1 MRLILLAFCAIT
13 VPCQAAPAQTAD
25 RQEDIAKE
33 AAADLR
39 GNRFYNKPGA
49 TRAQFNADWQKCRLI
64 ARGASPPSGTVRYDF
79 SADTSAQPQ
88 WGVGDRF
95 IAMVFVGISEGE
107 RRRLNRGTCLL
118 VTGWRRIE
126 TPVTQTKRVAAM
138 SDDQRSTYFDSIV
151 GADQVEGAVVE
162 RTSFALESD
171 PALAFDT
178 PAGAPRTI
186 VLDGAADAAAP
197 PQPAPGEGVVVLSF
211 RRPVTA
217 SNGRAA
223 RIDFERYDPISR
235 DLVYQPRNW
244 KKAGDRT
251 TYAARVQSA
260 DPKAPY
266 EVHVLRLSPGDYVL
280 TGYEIGPGMAFGDFC
295 LGAPTFH
302 VGEGETVYLG
312 DFVPLWAAR
321 LSTGKRIMAL
331 AWTPRLEETRAALTA
346 AQPALA
352 TALKPAALHDRA
364 TYGCTPM
371 VGVDRWDLADVEDLP
386 EVGQAP

>member
-1 MRLILLAFCAIT
+1 MRLILLALCAIT
-13 VPCQAAPAQTAD
+13 VSCQAARAQTAD

-79 SADTSAQPQ
+79 SADAPAGSPM
-88 WGVGDRF
+88 GVGDAF
-95 IAMVFVGISEGE
+95 VTMVFVGISEGE

-118 VTGWRRIE
+118 VKGWRRIE
-126 TPVTQTKRVAAM
+126 TPVTQAKRVAAM
-138 SDDQRSTYFDSIV
+138 SDAQRSAYFDSVV

-162 RTSFALESD
+162 RTSFALAPD

-197 PQPAPGEGVVVLSF
+197 LKLAPGEGAVVLSF

-235 DLVYQPRNW
+235 DLDYQPRNW

-251 TYAARVQSA
+251 TYAARVQST

-331 AWTPRLEETRAALTA
+331 AWTPRLAETRAALTA

-364 TYGCTPM
+364 TYGCASM

>member
-1 MRLILLAFCAIT
+1 MRLILLALCAIT
-13 VPCQAAPAQTAD
+13 VTCQAAPAQTAD
-25 RQEDIAKE
+25 RQEDVAKE

-79 SADTSAQPQ
+79 SADASAQPQ

-118 VTGWRRIE
+118 VKGWRRIE
-126 TPVTQTKRVAAM
+126 LPVAQGKRIAAM
-138 SDDQRSTYFDSIV
+138 NDAERSAYFDSIV
-151 GADQVEGAVVE
+151 GAEQVEGAVTE
-162 RTSFALESD
+162 RTSFAPAPD

-186 VLDGAADAAAP
+186 VLDGAAGAAAP
-197 PQPAPGEGVVVLSF
+197 IQLAAGEGAVVLSF

-223 RIDFERYDPISR
+223 RIDFARYDLISR
-235 DLVYQPRNW
+235 DLIYPPRNW
-244 KKAGDRT
+244 KKADGGT

-280 TGYEIGPGMAFGDFC
+280 TSYEIGPGMAFGDFC

-312 DFVPLWAAR
+312 DFVPLWATR

-331 AWTPRLEETRAALTA
+331 AWAPRLEETRAALTV

-371 VGVDRWDLADVEDLP
+371 VGVDRWDLVDVEDLP
-386 EVGQAP
+386 EVGPAP

>member
-1 MRLILLAFCAIT
+1 MRLILLALCAIA
-13 VPCQAAPAQTAD
+13 VQCQVASAQTAD
-25 RQEDIAKE
+25 RQDDIAKE

-49 TRAQFNADWQKCRLI
+49 TRAQFDADWQKCRLI
-64 ARGASPPSGTVRYDF
+64 ARGVSPPSGTVRYDF
-79 SADTSAQPQ
+79 SADASAQPQ

-95 IAMVFVGISEGE
+95 VAMVFIGLSEGE
-107 RRRLNRGTCLL
+107 RRRLNRDSCLL
-118 VTGWRRIE
+118 VKGWRRIE
-126 TPVTQTKRVAAM
+126 APVTQVKRIAAM
-138 SDDQRSTYFDSIV
+138 SDAQRSAYFDSIV
-151 GADQVEGAVVE
+151 GADQVEGVVTE
-162 RTSFALESD
+162 RTSFALAPD
-171 PALAFDT
+171 PALAFDM
-178 PAGAPRTI
+178 PASAPRTI
-186 VLDGAADAAAP
+186 VLDGAADAVARLTL
-197 PQPAPGEGVVVLSF
+197 APGEGAVVLSF

-223 RIDFERYDPISR
+223 RIDVARYDPASR

-244 KKAGDRT
+244 KKAGDKT
-251 TYAARVQSA
+251 TYAARVQST

-280 TGYEIGPGMAFGDFC
+280 TAYEIGPGMAFGEFC

-352 TALKPAALHDRA
+352 TALKPATLHDRA

-386 EVGQAP
+386 EVGQAR